1 MRGHVRRRGKKWSV
15 VVDVGTDENGK
26 RRQKWHN
33 GYRTRSDAERAV
45 NELLGRLERGE
56 YVKPGQLT
64 VASYLRD
71 TWVPAI
77 AASVRPSTLTRYQLD
92 VETLSREL
100 GPVALQRLTGAQL
113 DALYARRRGE
123 GASSASVR
131 HLHAVVRRA
140 LRDAL
145 RNGLVVRNAADAA
158 TPPRLA
164 RPELATWTAAEL
176 RAFLESLSDD
186 RLYAAWLTLAS
197 TGVRRGE
204 LLALRWRDVDVDAKR
219 LRVERSLV
227 SVRNELAFSEPKT
240 KRGRRSIALDSATAA
255 ELRAHRARQSEERL
269 ALGLGRKGSTVSCSP
284 IRSASRSNPTR
295 SRSSSSAGRR
305 SSSCLPSGSTIC
317 ATYTRRCCLAPGRT

>member
-1 MRGHVRRRGKKWSV
+1 MRGHVRKRGKKWSV
-15 VVDVGTDENGK
+15 VLDVGTDENGK
-26 RRQKWHN
+26 RRQRWHS
-33 GYRTRSDAERAV
+33 GYRTRSDAERAL

-56 YVKPGQLT
+56 YVEPSQLT

-71 TWVPAI
+71 AWVPAI

-145 RNGLVVRNAADAA
+145 RNGLVVRNPADAA
-158 TPPRLA
+158 TPPRVA

-227 SVRNELAFSEPKT
+227 SVRNELAFSEP
-240 KRGRRSIALDSATAA
+240 
-255 ELRAHRARQSEERL
+255 
-269 ALGLGRKGSTVSCSP
+269 
-284 IRSASRSNPTR
+284 
-295 SRSSSSAGRR
+295 
-305 SSSCLPSGSTIC
+305 
-317 ATYTRRCCLAPGRT
+317 